1 MGCILWE
8 TLPREIAMG
17 LTALAM
23 TRFFGSVR
31 LPDKLKFEIKQG
43 VLMHALM
50 VYSALDSGI

>member
-1 MGCILWE
+1 
-8 TLPREIAMG
+8 MG

-23 TRFFGSVR
+23 TRFFDSVR